1 MNALSEIAVNHGLA
15 REDSPSSRRQ
25 KLFDTEGGTAKG
37 PGGAP
42 QNMDSRLQSK
52 AIPTY
57 PFYQLASPSAFSISS
72 VASVQPV
79 QEDVLPFTSTHT
91 TTTTT
96 TSTSASTHFPV
107 TPYNSNFLGDSML
120 SFYSLAS
127 GNDATPFQSAIT
139 LVEDSS
145 RRRSWAESF
154 LSLFHMNE
162 KLPVEPEAIA
172 NPYNGF
178 WRSTSTIA
186 IDNTLEEA
194 ALEEAGDEDDDDYD
208 LSVYDDDFLL
218 YSDVDDF
225 TTITSISALPA
236 LGFRTRPWVDS
247 YLSLLQPCEPRVIP
261 NHSENTT
268 TQQPSG
274 PEFRYP
280 VPVWLGQY
288 IAVARIAQPD
298 VAIDELIELYEASK
312 FMLDENGDPL
322 KMLPAEALPEPSCK
336 RRGWRRALKKAA
348 IKVCAKF
355 KQKTMHANGCTAD
368 RVSSTNGPLEQEQE
382 QEEEVEQKPAKLR
395 RRTNLAC
402 KVVSLFKSKVKR
414 SINA

>member
-52 AIPTY
+52 AIPSF

-72 VASVQPV
+72 IASVQPV
-79 QEDVLPFTSTHT
+79 QEDVLPFTFTSTSTCTSPTT

-96 TSTSASTHFPV
+96 TSTSTSSHFPV

-139 LVEDSS
+139 LVEEPS

-172 NPYNGF
+172 NPYTGF
-178 WRSTSTIA
+178 WRSRSTIA
-186 IDNTLEEA
+186 IVNASEEA
-194 ALEEAGDEDDDDYD
+194 EDEDDDDDD
-208 LSVYDDDFLL
+208 LSRCGDY
-218 YSDVDDF
+218 
-225 TTITSISALPA
+225 TTMTSISALPA
-236 LGFRTRPWVDS
+236 PALALRTRPWVDS
-247 YLSLLQPCEPRVIP
+247 YLSLLQPCELSA
-261 NHSENTT
+261 NSEYSTT
-268 TQQPSG
+268 HTAIAQQPSG

-312 FMLDENGDPL
+312 FMLDANGNPL
-322 KMLPAEALPEPSCK
+322 KMLPAEALPEPSTKK
-336 RRGWRRALKKAA
+336 RAWKRALKKAA
-348 IKVCAKF
+348 SKKHKNTDECADNR
-355 KQKTMHANGCTAD
+355 TYY
-368 RVSSTNGPLEQEQE
+368 TNRSIGKAHLALSDI
-382 QEEEVEQKPAKLR
+382 EQKHEHNPNQPK
-395 RRTNLAC
+395 RRTKLAR
-402 KVVSLFKSKVKR
+402 KLVSLFTSKANR
-414 SINA
+414 STKA

>member
-72 VASVQPV
+72 IASVQPV
-79 QEDVLPFTSTHT
+79 QEDVLPFTSTD
-91 TTTTT
+91 TTTT

-107 TPYNSNFLGDSML
+107 TPYNSNLLGDSML

-139 LVEDSS
+139 LVEDSP

-194 ALEEAGDEDDDDYD
+194 GDEDDDDDD

-225 TTITSISALPA
+225 TTMTSISALPA
-236 LGFRTRPWVDS
+236 PSLRTRPWVDS

-322 KMLPAEALPEPSCK
+322 KMLPAEALLEPTSK

-348 IKVCAKF
+348 EKVCARLT
-355 KQKTMHANGCTAD
+355 QKKRTLKTSAAD
-368 RVSSTNGPLEQEQE
+368 RVSFENGPLELEQEQE
-382 QEEEVEQKPAKLR
+382 QEHDEKVEHNPAKLR
-395 RRTNLAC
+395 KQRNLAH
-402 KVVSLFKSKVKR
+402 KIGSLFKSKAKR
-414 SINA
+414 SSNA

>member
-52 AIPTY
+52 AIPTF

-72 VASVQPV
+72 IASVQPV
-79 QEDVLPFTSTHT
+79 QEDFLPFTS
-91 TTTTT
+91 TTTT
-96 TSTSASTHFPV
+96 TSTSAFTHFPV

-127 GNDATPFQSAIT
+127 GNESAPFQSAIT
-139 LVEDSS
+139 LVEEPT

-162 KLPVEPEAIA
+162 KLPVEPEAIV

-186 IDNTLEEA
+186 IVNASEEA
-194 ALEEAGDEDDDDYD
+194 EDEDDDDDD
-208 LSVYDDDFLL
+208 LSVYNDDFLL
-218 YSDVDDF
+218 YSDVDDY
-225 TTITSISALPA
+225 TTMTSISALPA
-236 LGFRTRPWVDS
+236 PALALRTRPWVDS
-247 YLSLLQPCEPRVIP
+247 YLSLLQPCELSA
-261 NHSENTT
+261 NSEYSTT
-268 TQQPSG
+268 HTAIAQQPSG

-288 IAVARIAQPD
+288 IAVARIAKPD

-312 FMLDENGDPL
+312 FMLDANGDPL
-322 KMLPAEALPEPSCK
+322 KMLPAEALPEPSSKK
-336 RRGWRRALKKAA
+336 RAWKRALKKAA
-348 IKVCAKF
+348 SKVCAKF
-355 KQKTMHANGCTAD
+355 KQTTMEANRCAAD
-368 RVSSTNGPLEQEQE
+368 RVSVTNGPLEQEQE
-382 QEEEVEQKPAKLR
+382 QEEEAEQKAAKLR
-395 RRTNLAC
+395 RRTNLAR
-402 KVVSLFKSKVKR
+402 KVVSLFKSRTIR
-414 SINA
+414 STKA